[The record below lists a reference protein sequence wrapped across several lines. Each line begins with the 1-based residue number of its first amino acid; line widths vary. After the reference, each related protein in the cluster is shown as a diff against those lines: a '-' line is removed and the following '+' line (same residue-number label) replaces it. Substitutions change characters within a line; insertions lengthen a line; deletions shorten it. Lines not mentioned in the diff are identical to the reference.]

1 MMKIDSLI
9 SVYIDMGTG
18 YSDTTTVNF
27 DFTDSTGLQN
37 SRFFEI
43 KVTQLPC
50 SSEYQYVQK

>member
-1 MMKIDSLI
+1 
-9 SVYIDMGTG
+9 MGTG
-18 YSDTTTVNF
+18 YSDTATVNF

-50 SSEYQYVQK
+50 ASEYQYVQK

>member
-1 MMKIDSLI
+1 MKIDSLI

-50 SSEYQYVQK
+50 SSEYQYVQN